1 MFCRID
7 RDIIFFPECPKSLY
21 MIRMFMCDKNRI
33 YFPGLY
39 PDFRKP
45 RLNPFCADSHIHKH
59 MRIFLPDIDTV
70 PTAATGNTAQAHSF
84 SLISTSYAEKR
95 AVKTVP
101 FRDQFSLSSEIILTF
116 EL

>member
-1 MFCRID
+1 MLHPSYTD
-7 RDIIFFPECPKSLY
+7 LMQVVNKEVE
-21 MIRMFMCDKNRI
+21 
-33 YFPGLY
+33 PGEEPVKY
-39 PDFRKP
+39 
-45 RLNPFCADSHIHKH
+45 